1 MDKQAKPTPHLQ
13 YGRCSWPFLEI
24 GEIPVGNRVV
34 IKFGGAD
41 LANGEK
47 IQQAVKMVVEAPYK
61 EIVVVVSA
69 MGKMTDSLVNTV
81 SQIGNVNDADY
92 AEIISM
98 GERASARV
106 FCSALRARGAKAD
119 LFDPVNDNWPVVT
132 DSNFRN
138 AKPDLEKTTLLLQKF
153 ITPLLG
159 NTIAVVCG
167 FLGKDENGR
176 VTTLGRGGSD
186 TTAMLLA
193 KCLDA
198 DEVILVKET
207 SGVLSADPK
216 IVPKAKPLNKLDI
229 HEMFDLAQGGAKI
242 MKPEA
247 LKYKLPNQT
256 LRIVNFSSGSLAADG
271 TEITGSF
278 TLNSAEMNSH
288 EGLLAINV
296 VCEVK
301 TENLKAIFQALSQ
314 NPVYGVSSGRN
325 SITVLT
331 SDGNVNEVMNR
342 LHRTQSFKAIS
353 HRENVA
359 MLQISHPIFID
370 SPGGVAKI
378 SSALSQQSINII
390 EITTSK
396 ATINV
401 FIEESQLKR
410 AREAINNVFKT

>member
-13 YGRCSWPFLEI
+13 YGRCSRSFLEI
-24 GEIPVGNRVV
+24 GESPVGNRVV

-47 IQQAVKMVVEAPYK
+47 IQQAAKMVAEAPYK

-106 FCSALRARGAKAD
+106 FCSALRARGPKAE
-119 LFDPVNDNWPVVT
+119 LFDPVNDNWPVIT

-138 AKPDLEKTTLLLQKF
+138 AKPDLEKTTLLVQKF

-216 IVPKAKPLNKLDI
+216 IVPEAKPLNKLDI

-256 LRIVNFSSGSLAADG
+256 LRIVNFSSGKLAADG

-278 TLNSAEMNSH
+278 TLNSAEMSSH
-288 EGLLAINV
+288 QGLLAINV
-296 VCEVK
+296 VCEVN

-314 NPVYGVSSGRN
+314 NPVYGVSSGRR

-331 SDGNVNEVMNR
+331 SDGKVSEVMNR

-359 MLQISHPIFID
+359 MLQISHPMFID

-410 AREAINNVFKT
+410 AKEAISNVFKT